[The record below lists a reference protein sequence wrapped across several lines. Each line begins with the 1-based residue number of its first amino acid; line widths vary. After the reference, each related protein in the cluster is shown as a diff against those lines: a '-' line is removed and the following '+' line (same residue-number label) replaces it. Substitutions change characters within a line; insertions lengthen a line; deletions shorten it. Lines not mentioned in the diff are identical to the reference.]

1 MRFTGQIS
9 FQLPVCGVAHEGMSA
24 ARVFPT
30 PQESLAL
37 RQDAEVDESTN
48 SPLLPAIPGSTQEAI
63 PLEKDR
69 KKVTA
74 PQAAMP
80 VLRRACEMPLAK
92 LTLCLPA

>member
-1 MRFTGQIS
+1 
-9 FQLPVCGVAHEGMSA
+9 MSA